1 MKLCSGQCKYLLA
14 VHDLSKTN
22 KIIRSV
28 DIANKLSVT
37 RSSVSRMLKCMSR
50 LELIHADYSLSVQL
64 TELGMETA
72 NKLALNFEI
81 INLFFLEILKL
92 SEKEAYDQALI
103 FIATF
108 PEQTVDKLSKITKK
122 TFAKR
127 NKK

>member
-14 VHDLSKTN
+14 VYELGKTQ

-50 LELIHADYSLSVQL
+50 LELINQDYSLSVEL
-64 TELGMETA
+64 TEHGIEIAKNLSD
-72 NKLALNFEI
+72 NFDFVFK
-81 INLFFLEILKL
+81 FFSEILRIP
-92 SEKEAYDQALI
+92 EKEAHEQSLL
-103 FIATF
+103 FIASF
-108 PEQTVDKLSKITKK
+108 PETTVDKLSLITQN
-122 TFAKR
+122 TLSKR